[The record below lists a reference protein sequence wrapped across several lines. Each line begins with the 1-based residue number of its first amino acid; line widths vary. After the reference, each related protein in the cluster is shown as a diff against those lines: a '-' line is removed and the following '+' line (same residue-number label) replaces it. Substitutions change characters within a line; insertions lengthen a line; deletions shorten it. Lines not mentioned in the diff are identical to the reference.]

1 MTGGWSMKAD
11 TAESLWFTGP
21 RRVEIRKTAARR
33 PAEGEARVRAIFS
46 AISHGTEMLVYRGEA
61 PRDLSLDLTIPTL
74 DGGFDF
80 PIKYGY
86 SSVGRVYETG
96 PGGGTL
102 KEGDLVFAFNPHES
116 DYTLPEKFAV
126 KLPPEIDV
134 VRGVFFAGVETAI
147 NALLDAAPLIGERV
161 AIFGQGVVG
170 LLITQLARRAGASLV
185 VTADLFEKRRALS
198 LALGADFALDPASER
213 VSDSIL
219 ELTGGAGAD
228 IVIEVSG
235 RPETL
240 DEAIRAAALEGR
252 VVVVSWYGDRRAPV
266 SLGDAFHRKRLV
278 IKSSQVSNIAPGLA
292 GRWSNARRRE
302 LAVSYLGELRLDE
315 MITHII
321 PFSDAAIGYRLID
334 ERPEEAVQVILDFK

>member
-1 MTGGWSMKAD
+1 MKAD
-11 TAESLWFTGP
+11 ITESLWFTGP
-21 RRVEIRKTAARR
+21 RRVEIRKNPARR
-33 PAEGEARVRAIFS
+33 PMEGEARVRALFS

-74 DGGFDF
+74 EGSFDF

-86 SSVGRVYETG
+86 SSVGRVLDTG
-96 PGGGTL
+96 PGVKAL
-102 KEGDLVFAFNPHES
+102 EAGDLVFAFNPHET
-116 DYTLPEKFAV
+116 DYTLSEKFAV
-126 KLPPEIDV
+126 KLPREIDA

-147 NALLDAAPLIGERV
+147 NAMLDAAPLIGERV

-185 VTADLFEKRRALS
+185 LTADLFEKRRALS

-213 VSDSIL
+213 VSDGIL

-228 IVIEVSG
+228 VVIEVSG
-235 RPETL
+235 RPETM

-266 SLGDAFHRKRLV
+266 SLGDTFHRKRLA
-278 IKSSQVSNIAPGLA
+278 IKSSQVSTIASGLA
-292 GRWSNARRRE
+292 SRWTAARRRE
-302 LAVSYLGELRLDE
+302 LAGSYLGELRLNE
-315 MITHII
+315 LITHVI
-321 PFSDAAIGYRLID
+321 PFSDAAAGYRLID
-334 ERPEEAVQVILDFK
+334 ERPEETVQVIFEFR